1 MDEQVRILCV
11 DDEENVLRSLK
22 RLFIDSDYE
31 IITAN
36 SGAEGLEVLKKTEP
50 VQIVVSDYRMPG
62 MNGVD
67 FLKKVYQHWPYTIRI
82 VLSGYADTSAIVEAV
97 NEGQIYK
104 FIPKP
109 WNDTELKDAISNALD
124 RYFIKK
130 KNIQLTKELEVKNKE
145 LREINN
151 NLERLVAERTADLV
165 MQNRILA
172 CSQNILDSLPVAVIG
187 IDPEGSVVQCNK
199 MGIELFNRGD
209 DGNILGMDRRDA
221 LPEEINAVVE
231 GVTEKGHVTALIS
244 KNETSLRV
252 KGVHMKYS
260 DGQEGII
267 LVFDDEGEENNGNR
281 S

>member
-36 SGAEGLEVLKKTEP
+36 SGAEGLEILKKTEP
-50 VQIVVSDYRMPG
+50 VQVIISDYRMPG
-62 MNGVD
+62 MDGVD
-67 FLKKVYQHWPYTIRI
+67 FLREVYQQWPNTVRM

-109 WNDTELKDAISNALD
+109 WNDAEVKDAVSKALE

-130 KNIQLTKELEVKNKE
+130 KNIQLTKELEIKNRE

-199 MGIELFNRGD
+199 MGIELFSRGE

-231 GVTEKGHVTALIS
+231 GVTEKGHVTALIQ